1 MEPTRNEEFDV
12 VRKYDIELTLNIKHE
27 YNYLCYQCDTYYKM
41 RNETIKQTPYSLI
54 ESIII
59 NNKENISYKN

>member
-41 RNETIKQTPYSLI
+41 RN
-54 ESIII
+54 
-59 NNKENISYKN
+59 